1 MYRFEFGNG
10 KSPFTDKAVKENWI
24 KNSPVTYAEN
34 VRTPTLIIS
43 NTGDERVPIS
53 QSYKYFRILQDIGTA
68 SKFIVFPIPG
78 HVPADPVRNKEMNRF
93 ILDWLDQYLK

>member
-10 KSPFTDKAVKENWI
+10 KSPFTDKAVKENLI

-34 VRTPTLIIS
+34 VRMPTLIIS

-53 QSYKYFRILQDIGTA
+53 QSYKYFRILQDRGTA